1 MKCVLCLVALF
12 AFFSNAVVADD
23 ASAKLILI
31 KEVLND
37 IITEGNDLSVQYSL
51 FNIGDG
57 PATDVEL
64 ADSDFHESEFELVSG
79 MTSVKWERI
88 GANSNVSHVVVVK
101 PLKASAFNSTSA
113 VVQYVASEGAEP
125 TFGFSDELGE
135 MSIISATEYKRLHAS
150 HVWEWFLFSIFCI
163 PSLLLPYLL
172 HFTSKSKYNALS
184 AKKKH

>member
-1 MKCVLCLVALF
+1 MKCLLCLVAVF
-12 AFFSNAVVADD
+12 AIFSNLVIADE

-37 IITEGNDLSVQYSL
+37 IITEGNDLSVQYNL

-57 PATDVEL
+57 PATNIEL
-64 ADSDFHESEFELVSG
+64 ADSDFHESEFDLVSG

-101 PLKASAFNSTSA
+101 PLKASHFNFTSA

-135 MSIISATEYKRLHAS
+135 LTIISAKEYKRLHAS
-150 HVWEWFLFSIFCI
+150 HKVEWLLFVAMCA
-163 PSLLLPYLL
+163 PSLLLPYLV
-172 HFTSKSKYNALS
+172 HYMSKKKYDALGS
-184 AKKKH
+184 KKKH